1 MLDLNNLNQ
10 FSTLKKDQPLDKT
23 AILDQYREM
32 LERLEHMSHEIEA
45 LKRDA
50 AKDMKELE
58 TTRFSDEKISRAY
71 EFFILAAEVC
81 DSENYDVTKTFDK
94 FDRNMRERFAPLNKF
109 FEGLKKYALKRD
121 IVINKGASN
130 LDNLSSFDTI
140 YFRVTTKGRDM
151 LINIA
156 DSYERYTTH
165 ILRNLHDKTAEET
178 ALIEAVNDL
187 ESLLYQ
193 N

>member
-10 FSTLKKDQPLDKT
+10 SLPKNQPLDKN
-23 AILDQYREM
+23 AILGQYREM

-81 DSENYDVTKTFDK
+81 DSENYDVTKTLDK
-94 FDRNMRERFAPLNKF
+94 CDRNMRERFAPLSKF

-130 LDNLSSFDTI
+130 LDNLSFFDTI

-178 ALIEAVNDL
+178 ALIEAVDDL

>member
-1 MLDLNNLNQ
+1 MLNLGKLNQ
-10 FSTLKKDQPLDKT
+10 SLPKNQPLDKN
-23 AILDQYREM
+23 AILGQYREM

-94 FDRNMRERFAPLNKF
+94 FDRNMKERFTPLSKF
-109 FEGLKKYALKRD
+109 FERLKKYALKRD
-121 IVINKGASN
+121 IVINKGVSD

-140 YFRVTTKGRDM
+140 YFRVTTKGHDM

-178 ALIEAVNDL
+178 ALMEAVNDL